1 MLAKPGHWRARETQ
15 ELHSGSCSRR
25 PFPCNLTNV
34 RGFFLKLWLPALLK
48 SEETQPRCWT
58 ESSLDVREQR
68 FRTQGDKNIKASRLK
83 NIFKSVVHG
92 YVFQST
98 SL

>member
-1 MLAKPGHWRARETQ
+1 MFFSPKL
-15 ELHSGSCSRR
+15 
-25 PFPCNLTNV
+25 FPD
-34 RGFFLKLWLPALLK
+34 LLK
-48 SEETQPRCWT
+48 SEEIQPRYWT

-98 SL
+98 SLWWYPGRVVGGSEFRESEGKIE